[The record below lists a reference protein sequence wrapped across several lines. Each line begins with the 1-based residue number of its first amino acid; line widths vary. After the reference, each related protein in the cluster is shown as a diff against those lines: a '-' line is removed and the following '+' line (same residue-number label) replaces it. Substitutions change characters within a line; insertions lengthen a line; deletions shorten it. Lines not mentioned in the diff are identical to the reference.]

1 MIDERQE
8 LDAQDTA
15 DDFNGE
21 MSTAR
26 AKNAKGT
33 LKRFFKDLM
42 GQKWK
47 IIAVVL
53 TLAASAG
60 CSVLSPKV
68 LGMATD
74 QILEGVKN
82 AAENGTAFS
91 VSITTMGAIL
101 FALIGLYLLSTLFSY
116 IPQRIL
122 ASVSQKFSLTL
133 RKSISEKLNR
143 IPLKYYDT
151 HKKGEILSRVT
162 SDLERVSD
170 TLQETLSE
178 MITAIITLIG
188 AFVMM
193 TLISPELTLI
203 ALGTVV
209 VSMIVSVMIGSRT
222 NKYYAA
228 NQAALGELNAN
239 IEESFTGN
247 NLIKSFNL
255 QNQMIAQNEE
265 MNEKLRKAAT
275 KAQFITCL
283 LYTSRCV

>member
-74 QILEGVKN
+74 QIFEGVKN

-101 FALIGLYLLSTLFSY
+101 FALIGLYL
-116 IPQRIL
+116 
-122 ASVSQKFSLTL
+122 SL
-133 RKSISEKLNR
+133 IH
-143 IPLKYYDT
+143 I
-151 HKKGEILSRVT
+151 
-162 SDLERVSD
+162 
-170 TLQETLSE
+170 
-178 MITAIITLIG
+178 
-188 AFVMM
+188 
-193 TLISPELTLI
+193 
-203 ALGTVV
+203 
-209 VSMIVSVMIGSRT
+209 
-222 NKYYAA
+222 
-228 NQAALGELNAN
+228 
-239 IEESFTGN
+239 
-247 NLIKSFNL
+247 
-255 QNQMIAQNEE
+255 
-265 MNEKLRKAAT
+265 
-275 KAQFITCL
+275 
-283 LYTSRCV
+283 